1 METLHTILLILI
13 FILFVVI
20 GYKIIAFY
28 LAGEILKAIFWILI
42 LILLSENGDKKNGD
56 KKNEDKKK

>member
-1 METLHTILLILI
+1 MDILPTILLILF

-28 LAGEILKAIFWILI
+28 LTGEILKAIFWILI

-56 KKNEDKKK
+56 KKDECIS

>member
-1 METLHTILLILI
+1 MDILPTILLILF

-56 KKNEDKKK
+56 KKNECIS

>member
-20 GYKIIAFY
+20 GYKITAFY

-56 KKNEDKKK
+56 KKNECIS

>member
-28 LAGEILKAIFWILI
+28 LAGETLKAIFWILI

-56 KKNEDKKK
+56 KKNECIS

>member
-1 METLHTILLILI
+1 METFKTILIILI

-28 LAGEILKAIFWILI
+28 LAGETLKAIFWILV
-42 LILLSENGDKKNGD
+42 LILLSKNGD
-56 KKNEDKKK
+56 K

>member
-1 METLHTILLILI
+1 MDILPTILLILF

-56 KKNEDKKK
+56 KKDECIS

>member
-1 METLHTILLILI
+1 MDILPTILLILI

-42 LILLSENGDKKNGD
+42 LILLSKNGDKKNGD
-56 KKNEDKKK
+56 K

>member
-1 METLHTILLILI
+1 MDILPTILLILI

-56 KKNEDKKK
+56 KKNECIS

>member
-1 METLHTILLILI
+1 MDILPTILLILF

-56 KKNEDKKK
+56 KKNECMY

>member
-1 METLHTILLILI
+1 MNILPTILLILF

-56 KKNEDKKK
+56 KKDECIS

>member
-28 LAGEILKAIFWILI
+28 LAGETLKAIFWILI
-42 LILLSENGDKKNGD
+42 LILLSKNGDKKNGD
-56 KKNEDKKK
+56 K

>member
-1 METLHTILLILI
+1 MDILPTILLILI

-20 GYKIIAFY
+20 GYKIIVFY
-28 LAGEILKAIFWILI
+28 LAGETLKAIFWILI

-56 KKNEDKKK
+56 KKK

>member
-56 KKNEDKKK
+56 KKNECIS

>member
-1 METLHTILLILI
+1 MDILPTILLILI

-56 KKNEDKKK
+56 KKDECIS